1 MTSLHP
7 FGTLDKEIGLIGE
20 LISEEK
26 AILADNHILNDGFSE
41 QCLKC
46 LPAVPWPIPIHET
59 KVRRDVNGPATRV
72 FTLSRDFKHG
82 KHFAVF

>member
-1 MTSLHP
+1 MHP

-20 LISEEK
+20 LSSEEK
-26 AILADNHILNDGFSE
+26 AILADNHIISDGFSE

-46 LPAVPWPIPIHET
+46 LPPVPWPIPLNESKT
-59 KVRRDVNGPATRV
+59 RRDVNGPETRV

-82 KHFAVF
+82 K